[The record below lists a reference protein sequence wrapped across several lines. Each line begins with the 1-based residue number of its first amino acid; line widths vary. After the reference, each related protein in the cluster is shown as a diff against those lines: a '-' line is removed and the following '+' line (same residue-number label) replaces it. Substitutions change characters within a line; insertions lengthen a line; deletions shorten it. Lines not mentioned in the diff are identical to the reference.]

1 MRIRTFS
8 LKVSQI
14 RKLSRNLL
22 INFVTAYNSSD
33 LIYFGTNTLAS
44 KEQITFLYEIKVA
57 GKQQFK
63 DYWNKTVVNPLS
75 ANPKKWPNTLKQ
87 FADEMFECL
96 TIL

>member
-1 MRIRTFS
+1 M
-8 LKVSQI
+8 
-14 RKLSRNLL
+14 
-22 INFVTAYNSSD
+22 
-33 LIYFGTNTLAS
+33 YFGTNTVAS

-75 ANPKKWPNTLKQ
+75 ANPKKWPNTPKQ